1 MSPRALLDL
10 KDIPSL
16 TVTPAGTALADKL
29 VTETELLRLKAIAH
43 LQARGLPPA
52 FTWSDLLQEAFIR
65 ILDGSR
71 RRPKGIPMVSFV
83 AGIMRSIKSDY
94 WRRTRSESDSAAA
107 LEEMREDAPDPERSF
122 AALQELRAISDLFAD
137 DAQVQQIIAGAAEQ
151 RSAEEI
157 RIAGRMSKVEYDSA
171 RKRMRRMLLR
181 EGLRWRVP

>member
-10 KDIPSL
+10 NDIPSI
-16 TVTPAGTALADKL
+16 TVAPAGKALAAKL

-52 FTWSDLLQEAFIR
+52 FTWSDLLQEAFTR

-71 RRPKGIPMVSFV
+71 RRPKGISMVSFV
-83 AGIMRSIKSDY
+83 AGIMRSIKSEY
-94 WRRTRSESDSAAA
+94 WRKSRLELDSNA
-107 LEEMREDAPDPERSF
+107 EVQHMREDAPDPERSL
-122 AALQELRAISDLFAD
+122 AALQELTALSELFAD

-157 RIAGRMSKVEYDSA
+157 RATGGMSKVEYDSA
-171 RKRMRRMLLR
+171 RRRMRRTLLR

>member
-10 KDIPSL
+10 KDIPS
-16 TVTPAGTALADKL
+16 VIVAPAGKALADKL

-52 FTWSDLLQEAFIR
+52 FNWSDLLQEAFTR

-71 RRPKGIPMVSFV
+71 RRPKGLPMVSFV

-94 WRRTRSESDSAAA
+94 WRKTRRESDSAAA
-107 LEEMREDAPDPERSF
+107 LAETRAEAPDPEQSL
-122 AALQELRAISDLFAD
+122 AALQELTAISDLFAD
-137 DAQVQQIIAGAAEQ
+137 DAQIQHIIAGAAEQ

-157 RIAGRMSKVEYDSA
+157 RAAGRMSKLEYDSA
-171 RKRMRRMLLR
+171 RKRMRRALLR